1 MKVILTG
8 ATGFIGNEVLRQLLQ
23 NPKISLITVIT
34 RRPLPDELGSP
45 KIRQVICKEEFEWL
59 EWGPSMM
66 RWVDDSE
73 ACIWYALEISL
84 LQLAV
89 SDVKVLILLYTL
101 GASEASPSPHLP
113 LPPTLP
119 RLPLCRFPRP
129 AHSPRLRLSSGNSAS
144 STCRPTTPT

>member
-45 KIRQVICKEEFEWL
+45 KIRQVICKEELEWL

-66 RWVDDSE
+66 RWVDGSE
-73 ACIWYALEISL
+73 ACIWYARKYASL
-84 LQLAV
+84 NW
-89 SDVKVLILLYTL
+89 
-101 GASEASPSPHLP
+101 P
-113 LPPTLP
+113 
-119 RLPLCRFPRP
+119 FPI
-129 AHSPRLRLSSGNSAS
+129 
-144 STCRPTTPT
+144 